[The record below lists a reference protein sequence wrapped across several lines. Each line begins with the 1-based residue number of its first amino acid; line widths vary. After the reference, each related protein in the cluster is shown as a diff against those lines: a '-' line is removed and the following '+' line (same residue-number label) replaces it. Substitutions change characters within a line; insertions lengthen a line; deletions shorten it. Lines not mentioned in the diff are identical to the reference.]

1 MNTAQPRR
9 VLVKDVAVLSMDP
22 EIGDLPRADIA
33 ITDGKFLDVTASA
46 AAGSYDLVID
56 ASEMI
61 ALPGFVDTHWHLWNS
76 LLRGVVSDAP
86 GRDYF
91 AVKRALAPVYTSDD
105 FYWAARF
112 GLAEAIAAGITT
124 VHNWD
129 HNVQSPEDADLNIR
143 AQLDAGIRGRFS
155 YGPRDST
162 GSDHPM
168 DLEDLP
174 RLLARWPESR
184 TRGLIHFGVALRGP
198 YRTPRVVW
206 QTEWD
211 TARSLNLP
219 ITMHCDRCLREDGCR
234 SCGLGLLAENGL
246 LGSDVQIVHA
256 VHASPADIAAVA
268 RTGTRISLSP
278 ITELRTMG
286 FPLLTEFLEAGVS
299 VSLSTDTLAMPTS
312 PDVFGTLR
320 ALEAVELAR
329 TSKAVVTPRRLL
341 AMATIEG
348 ARDLGLSHETGSI
361 TPGKRA
367 DLVLIRRDSNLRPP
381 GDPYEDLV
389 RQGRS
394 ENIDTVVAD
403 GRVLKREGVLTRP
416 SDRQAVDDAARY
428 TQELLERARS
438 RGQWPPPGTLAGADP
453 E

>member
-1 MNTAQPRR
+1 MR
-9 VLVKDVAVLSMDP
+9 DVTVLSMDP

-33 ITDGKFLDVTASA
+33 IVDGTIVDVTASA
-46 AAGSYDLVID
+46 GEGSYDLVID
-56 ASEMI
+56 GDGMI

-91 AVKRALAPVYTSDD
+91 AVKRALAPVYTSQD

-112 GLAEAIAAGITT
+112 GLAEAIAAGITS

-162 GSDHPM
+162 ASDHPM

-174 RLLARWPESR
+174 RLLERWPESR
-184 TRGLIHFGVALRGP
+184 TRGLIHFGVALRGL

-206 QTEWD
+206 QAEWD

-219 ITMHCDRCLREDGCR
+219 ITMHCDRCLREDNCR
-234 SCGLGLLAENGL
+234 NCGLGLLAENGL

-256 VHASPADIAAVA
+256 VHASPADIQAVA

-312 PDVFGTLR
+312 PDVLGTLR

-329 TSKAVVTPRRLL
+329 TGRSVVTPRGLL

-367 DLVLIRRDSNLRPP
+367 DLVLIRRDSNLQPP

-389 RQGRS
+389 RQGRG
-394 ENIDTVVAD
+394 ENIDTVIAD
-403 GRVLKREGVLTRP
+403 GRLLKREGKLTRP

-428 TQELLERARS
+428 TADLLERARS
-438 RGQWPPPGTLAGADP
+438 HGHWPPPGALATP
-453 E
+453 EPTERKP